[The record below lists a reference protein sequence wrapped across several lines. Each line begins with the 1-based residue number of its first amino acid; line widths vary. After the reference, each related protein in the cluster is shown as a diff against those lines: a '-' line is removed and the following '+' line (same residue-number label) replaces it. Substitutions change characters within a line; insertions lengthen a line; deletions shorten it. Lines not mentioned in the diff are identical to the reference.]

1 MLGDVVSETSI
12 TAAIISVAAREG
24 VEVLVVVGEEEVVMG
39 ATAQTNKCLN
49 RIFSSTKVCSQI
61 TLRMA

>member
-1 MLGDVVSETSI
+1 MLGGVVSETSI
-12 TAAIISVAAREG
+12 TAAIILVVAREG
-24 VEVLVVVGEEEVVMG
+24 VEVLVVVDEEEVVMG
-39 ATAQTNKCLN
+39 ATAQTNMCLN